1 MRHLGAAMLTTKILF
16 WWTESGLLK
25 WSGSIKYGVIG
36 VKFNM
41 ISNGRHIWGFA
52 AVDLKSI
59 TNLGAPKC
67 PKLSYSGISKF
78 FYDIQV
84 ACF

>member
-36 VKFNM
+36 VKFVV
-41 ISNGRHIWGFA
+41 ISNGRHIWGFCR
-52 AVDLKSI
+52 
-59 TNLGAPKC
+59 G
-67 PKLSYSGISKF
+67 
-78 FYDIQV
+78 
-84 ACF
+84 

>member
-1 MRHLGAAMLTTKILF
+1 MVDI
-16 WWTESGLLK
+16 SG
-25 WSGSIKYGVIG
+25 V
-36 VKFNM
+36 
-41 ISNGRHIWGFA
+41 FA

-84 ACF
+84 TCTASVAICFILGELRKYFRILYPDHK